1 MNKPVIPTM
10 QGPARLKILSGNTEV
25 SVACVVSAKVEEE
38 FGRIS
43 SAEIVLDDGG
53 FEDKDFAMGNADEL
67 LIGKTIEISTGTG
80 NDMKL
85 LFRGIVLRQ
94 KVLINDSVNQLVITA
109 KHEAVKMTRVRQNK
123 CFTDKPD
130 CEIVREIADEY
141 GISAQIDS
149 TNIVHE
155 SMMQYNATDWDFIN
169 MRIEANGL
177 VMYCGADGLVA
188 KAPGVNAP
196 PSLEI
201 DNGFN
206 LINLDAEM
214 DASLAFDTYTAR
226 TWNYKSQEV
235 EEEEL
240 KGGEC
245 DADQGN
251 FKHADASSALGSQ
264 KYTIMSDNMYTDT
277 EFIVAQN
284 DAKAK
289 FDALARIMGSV
300 SFPGYAEVHPGDT
313 ATLKCCGGR
322 LNGNAYIT
330 GVTHEVKGAIWTT
343 ALRLGTDGIPFA
355 ERFSNI
361 STMPANGLLPSV
373 NGLQVG
379 LVEQL
384 KDDPQGE
391 ERILVRLHNGED
403 ITLWARLAMP
413 HAGKNRGVT
422 FIPEIGDEVIVG
434 FVNDNPNLAI
444 VLGSLHSSSK
454 SSPVEINDDNNIKGI
469 YTRENIKIEFDDD
482 KKVVTIAT
490 PGGNTM
496 TLSDD
501 AKRIAL
507 EDQNGNKI
515 TMDDNGITIK
525 STKAINIEASQDLS
539 QKGANVTLEAQQGF
553 KATGNTGVEMSTSA
567 SAVLKGSI
575 VQIN

>member
-188 KAPGVNAP
+188 KAPDVNAP

-226 TWNYKSQEV
+226 TWNYKSQKV

-240 KGGEC
+240 KG
-245 DADQGN
+245 
-251 FKHADASSALGSQ
+251 
-264 KYTIMSDNMYTDT
+264 
-277 EFIVAQN
+277 VAQN

-343 ALRLGTDGIPFA
+343 TLRLGTDGIPFA

-525 STKAINIEASQDLS
+525 SPKAINIEASQDLS